1 MYKSLDRD
9 ISPVCVSLSKLIEKA
24 VEILNSPGGAVAKAT
39 LIYII
44 FRFFNS
50 RKSLEELA
58 EDLTQFWPLM
68 GGESVNALLSSIN
81 FLIRFGQLAYKFCG
95 SNDGCCA
102 NDSSFDCCTTEYDTA
117 KLATDVIARIFK
129 MISIG
134 FVLNAT
140 VTSTFWGQEG
150 TFFGVKGGSNA
161 LNFITGAGAGIFA
174 SFFGI
179 SDSVVTICKQ
189 ESQCKKSNKKIDKK
203 QNECRK
209 NYGFFIWKM
218 FGLLVDDISA
228 GLLIGGLSCIISGE
242 ATMDTGIDLMWGA
255 GFGYSLST
263 IKDAV
268 NTMIALYKVCCG
280 GKKENK
286 SKNGSINKKPI
297 KKQGKSC
304 WNKLYDFF
312 CCKSFISAPHTG
324 DYGEIYYNDEYLDNI
339 IKDSKEEQDPK
350 KNEKKKISEKTSLL
364 IEQDPKKKKKNI
376 KKKKKNIKKKKK
388 IEKKIDFKPKNFN

>member
-1 MYKSLDRD
+1 MYKSLDRE
-9 ISPVCVSLSKLIEKA
+9 ISAVCVSLSELIEKW
-24 VEILNSPGGAVAKAT
+24 VKTSDNPGGGIAKGI

-50 RKSLEELA
+50 RESLEELA
-58 EDLTQFWPLM
+58 EDLTQFCPLM
-68 GGESVNALLSSIN
+68 VGESVNALLSSIN

-161 LNFITGAGAGIFA
+161 LNFIAGAGAGIFA

-209 NYGFFIWKM
+209 HYGFFIWKM

-255 GFGYSLST
+255 GFGYGLST

-280 GKKENK
+280 GKKDK
-286 SKNGSINKKPI
+286 SKNGSINMKPI

-312 CCKSFISAPHTG
+312 CCKSFISAPPY
-324 DYGEIYYNDEYLDNI
+324 DYGKTHYNDEDLEKTI
-339 IKDSKEEQDPK
+339 QEFKEEQDPK